1 MHFAAIFSNASTLNL
16 GGRGC
21 SLFVSAYRLMCQ
33 LPPLFASE
41 LRDSAG
47 KGFGETSVVVMMM
60 MMMMMVMAMIMIAN
74 CVLLARVATC
84 AGRPKCVFARCNVC
98 AM

>member
-47 KGFGETSVVVMMM
+47 KDFGETSVVV

-84 AGRPKCVFARCNVC
+84 AGRPKYVFARCNVC

>member
-1 MHFAAIFSNASTLNL
+1 MRQAAHPH
-16 GGRGC
+16 
-21 SLFVSAYRLMCQ
+21 LMCR

-41 LRDSAG
+41 WRDSAG
-47 KGFGETSVVVMMM
+47 QDLGETIAVVMMVAMVMMTMMM
-60 MMMMMVMAMIMIAN
+60 MMLAN

-84 AGRPKCVFARCNVC
+84 AGRPKCVCASYTAC

>member
-1 MHFAAIFSNASTLNL
+1 MYFAAISPNASTLNI
-16 GGRGC
+16 GGKGC
-21 SLFVSAYRLMCQ
+21 SLLVSVYRLMCR
-33 LPPLFASE
+33 LPPLIASE

-47 KGFGETSVVVMMM
+47 KDFGETSAVVMMM
-60 MMMMMVMAMIMIAN
+60 AMVMMMMAN

-84 AGRPKCVFARCNVC
+84 AGRPKCVCASYTAC

>member
-47 KGFGETSVVVMMM
+47 KDFGETSVVVMMM
-60 MMMMMVMAMIMIAN
+60 MMAKAMIIIAN
-74 CVLLARVATC
+74 SVLLARVATC
-84 AGRPKCVFARCNVC
+84 AGRPKCVCARCTAC